1 MASNI
6 NRLKGLAPL
15 SLFLSS
21 YMPLFI
27 IISLRQL
34 WFNSEFLSWGGISWE
49 SIMLM
54 IEKFGVAII
63 CAVCAIVGTIGSY
76 FVFKFIQIDAKNGD
90 NVTIDSVS
98 NMNDEP
104 LAYLATYIVP
114 IMFQNYSNWIDI
126 VTMVA
131 LFYITYC
138 LYIKSKLILV
148 NPILG
153 LKYHIYNF
161 SYNECDVVRQG
172 ILISTSKDIIEKER
186 VKIYNIGYQLY
197 FGYRRN

>member
-1 MASNI
+1 MANSI

-15 SLFLSS
+15 ALFLSS

-27 IISLRQL
+27 IISLRQV
-34 WFNSEFLSWGGISWE
+34 WFNSEFFSWGGISWDTFLL
-49 SIMLM
+49 ML
-54 IEKFGVAII
+54 EKFGVAII
-63 CAVCAIVGTIGSY
+63 SAVCAIVGTIGAY
-76 FVFKFIQIDAKNGD
+76 FVFRFIRTDAKNGD
-90 NVTIDSVS
+90 NIIIESIS

-114 IMFQNYSNWIDI
+114 IMFQDYGNWIDI

-153 LKYHIYNF
+153 LKYHIYSF
-161 SYNECDVVRQG
+161 SYKECDIERQG
-172 ILISTSKDIIEKER
+172 ILISTSKDIIETER

-197 FGYRRN
+197 FGYRRQ

>member
-1 MASNI
+1 
-6 NRLKGLAPL
+6 
-15 SLFLSS
+15 
-21 YMPLFI
+21 
-27 IISLRQL
+27 
-34 WFNSEFLSWGGISWE
+34 
-49 SIMLM
+49 MLM

-63 CAVCAIVGTIGSY
+63 CAVYAIVGTIGSY

-90 NVTIDSVS
+90 NVTIGSVS

-114 IMFQNYSNWIDI
+114 IMFQDYSNWIDI

-153 LKYHIYNF
+153 LKYHIYSF